1 MGLLPLWGNAMSR
14 EVHTEVN
21 MSREQIER
29 ILDPHPVKKVL
40 DAIEEMKRRF
50 DDGQRI
56 DC

>member
-1 MGLLPLWGNAMSR
+1 MSR